1 MTIPKTHSDF
11 SAALFAY
18 QPAEDHAAG
27 IYAAQ
32 AHPSPIVRCVE
43 TFRALKDAPD
53 LTDEG
58 KALLFGAAFM
68 ISAGGG
74 WHDLGPDASTLIFAR
89 AAEIS
94 QLESAGASIPPEA
107 PLE

>member
-1 MTIPKTHSDF
+1 MQIPKNHDQF
-11 SAALFAY
+11 AAALFAY

-32 AHPSPIVRCVE
+32 SHPSPVARCVE

-53 LTDEG
+53 LDDEG

-68 ISAGGG
+68 IGAGGG
-74 WHDLGPDASTLIFAR
+74 WHGLGPDASALIFGR
-89 AAEIS
+89 SAEIAA
-94 QLESAGASIPPEA
+94 LESASASA
-107 PLE
+107 PDAPAA